1 MEYSG
6 ITTTLIPDVGPAEVL
21 CNYTADYCSDR
32 MKEPEASL
40 QCTDPS
46 PAHTVGQL

>member
-6 ITTTLIPDVGPAEVL
+6 ITTTLIQGGGSIGPSEEL

-32 MKEPEASL
+32 MKEPEAS
-40 QCTDPS
+40 
-46 PAHTVGQL
+46 AGA